1 MTTLHLIPSS
11 GHQTASILKQNSLA
25 FQEETQ
31 SLRRAIQALSMSW
44 QGGGQE
50 QFSAEANALLRK
62 LEAQVDA
69 LQILASRLEREVTEW
84 EQTDQRGAAL
94 FRGSGR
100 DGLPTTSYM
109 PLYTGG
115 QTENAFLNQTILPV
129 FTALTVIP
137 FLSGLPAWLNSFLE
151 RFFVPPT
158 IATPFSKE
166 GETPLAE
173 NSEGTTRFG
182 DLLKETAPGAPSAQ
196 EADSPSPADGYD
208 VYYDIPPQSQGKLY
222 GSAACL
228 PTSMSMALDY
238 FHAKDPA
245 NRAASPSDL
254 IGMLD
259 QGDGTEGRG
268 VTLDKLNDDL
278 GELGYSSTVSA
289 GNMDDLGAALREG
302 PVIINSKVGLV
313 SVPARDITPNGSINH
328 AILVKAINAD
338 SVVVNDPWSGKEKVF
353 SRTTFEKIWK
363 GGGNYMTIV
372 RPQATQ

>member
-1 MTTLHLIPSS
+1 MTTLHLLPSS
-11 GHQTASILKQNSLA
+11 GHQTAATLKQNSLA

-31 SLRRAIQALSMSW
+31 LLRRAIQSLSTSW

-50 QFSAEANALLRK
+50 QFAAEANALLRK
-62 LEAQVDA
+62 LEAQADA

-84 EQTDQRGAAL
+84 EQTDQRGATL
-94 FRGSGR
+94 FRGSSQ
-100 DGLPTTSYM
+100 DGLSATSYI

-151 RFFVPPT
+151 RFFAPPT

-166 GETPLAE
+166 GEAATVEEAPKTSRLGE
-173 NSEGTTRFG
+173 
-182 DLLKETAPGAPSAQ
+182 LLKETAPSAPSAQ
-196 EADSPSPADGYD
+196 EADSPSPANGYD
-208 VYYDIPPQSQGKLY
+208 IYYDIPPQSQGKLY

-238 FHAKDPA
+238 FHTQDPA
-245 NRAASPSDL
+245 NRAASPNEL

-268 VTLDKLNDDL
+268 IVLDKLNDDL
-278 GELGYSSTVSA
+278 GELGYSSTVRA
-289 GNMDDLGAALREG
+289 GTMDDLGAALRDG

-313 SVPARDITPNGSINH
+313 SAPARDITPNGSTNH
-328 AILVKAINAD
+328 AILVKAISAD
-338 SVVVNDPWSGKEKVF
+338 AVVVNDPWSGAEKVF
-353 SRTTFEKIWK
+353 SRDTFEKIWK

-372 RPQATQ
+372 RPQTAQ